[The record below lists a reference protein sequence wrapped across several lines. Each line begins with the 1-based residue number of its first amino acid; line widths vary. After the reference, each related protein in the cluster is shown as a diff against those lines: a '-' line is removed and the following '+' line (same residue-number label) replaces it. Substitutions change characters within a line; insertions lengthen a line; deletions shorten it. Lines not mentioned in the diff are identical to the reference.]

1 MEGIDELKGLNKG
14 YANAKKIIAD
24 KTKEYNKLSKQLEIL
39 MADLKAAQAF
49 KEAAKLKND
58 NTTVIAEDGI
68 IKRIQQQIAQLKKPL
83 EELKETIA
91 QEQYNIDSRVNDL
104 RANPEVQK
112 QIDEVL
118 AKKYKEALTKKKEGV
133 TKLTERKAR
142 IEEIKKVIKEDPLVE
157 RALGG
162 ILEIQSEIKDLNKQ
176 LEAISSKDKDGKITY
191 TDDAKA
197 DDLKKKIEAAEK
209 KNTAEKDIFIKSV
222 ATKGL
227 KIEGKDIDEL
237 ISGKIARDKDGNVLV
252 DKTLSNEEKIID
264 RQAKKDNKAIS
275 DYESMLT
282 KMGVQLPAEKGEQG
296 KPEDPNN
303 KGEGGLPAER
313 KEKWYQK
320 IKNAINRL
328 FFKGREEEP
337 ETKGGNN
344 EKGGNN
350 QPDPAQAANQGKE
363 NKFIEQ
369 LQKSAVFKEAVSRR
383 EQELQPKQPE
393 KDPEER

>member
-39 MADLKAAQAF
+39 MANLEAAQAF
-49 KEAAKLKND
+49 KKAAKLKND
-58 NTTVIAEDGI
+58 NATVITEDGV
-68 IKRIQQQIAQLKKPL
+68 IKIVRQQIAALRRPL
-83 EELKETIA
+83 EELQETIA

-197 DDLKKKIEAAEK
+197 DDLKRKIEAAEE
-209 KNTAEKDIFIKSV
+209 KNTAEKDVFIKSV

-252 DKTLSNEEKIID
+252 DKTLSNEEKMID

-282 KMGVQLPAEKGEQG
+282 KMGVQLPAEKGGQG

-350 QPDPAQAANQGKE
+350 QPDPAQSADQGKE

-369 LQKSAVFKEAVSRR
+369 LQRSAVFKEAVSRR

>member
-39 MADLKAAQAF
+39 MSDLGLAQETIKNAQL
-49 KEAAKLKND
+49 KGDSATVDAKRQ
-58 NTTVIAEDGI
+58 E
-68 IKRIQQQIAQLKKPL
+68 IKGIQQQIAQLKKPL

-252 DKTLSNEEKIID
+252 DKTLSNEEKMID

-296 KPEDPNN
+296 KPAGLSNQG
-303 KGEGGLPAER
+303 KGGLPAPR
-313 KEKWYQK
+313 KEGFFKRL
-320 IKNAINRL
+320 ITRL
-328 FFKGREEEP
+328 FFKGREEP
-337 ETKGGNN
+337 ETKGGDD

-350 QPDPAQAANQGKE
+350 QPDPAQAADQGKE

-393 KDPEER
+393 KDSEER

>member
-39 MADLKAAQAF
+39 MANLEAAQAV
-49 KEAAKLKND
+49 KKAAKLEND
-58 NTTVIAEDGI
+58 NATVIAEDGV
-68 IKRIQQQIAQLKKPL
+68 IKIVQQQIAALRRPL

-197 DDLKKKIEAAEK
+197 DDLNRKIEAAEE
-209 KNTAEKDIFIKSV
+209 KNTAEKDVFIKSV

-252 DKTLSNEEKIID
+252 DKTLSNEEKMID

-282 KMGVQLPAEKGEQG
+282 KMGVQLPAEKGGQG

-350 QPDPAQAANQGKE
+350 QPDPAQSADQGKE

-369 LQKSAVFKEAVSRR
+369 LQRSAVFKEAVSRR

>member
-39 MADLKAAQAF
+39 MANLEAAQAF
-49 KEAAKLKND
+49 KKAAKLKND
-58 NTTVIAEDGI
+58 NAMVITEDGV
-68 IKRIQQQIAQLKKPL
+68 IKVVRQQIAALRRPL
-83 EELKETIA
+83 EELQETIA

-142 IEEIKKVIKEDPLVE
+142 IEKIKKVIKEDPLVE

-197 DDLKKKIEAAEK
+197 DDLKRKIEAAEE
-209 KNTAEKDIFIKSV
+209 KNTAEKDVFIKSV

-252 DKTLSNEEKIID
+252 DKTLSNEEKMID

-282 KMGVQLPAEKGEQG
+282 KMGVQLPAEKGGQG
-296 KPEDPNN
+296 KPEDPIN

-328 FFKGREEEP
+328 FFKGRDEEP

-350 QPDPAQAANQGKE
+350 QPDPAQSADQGKE

-369 LQKSAVFKEAVSRR
+369 LQRSAVFKEAVSRR